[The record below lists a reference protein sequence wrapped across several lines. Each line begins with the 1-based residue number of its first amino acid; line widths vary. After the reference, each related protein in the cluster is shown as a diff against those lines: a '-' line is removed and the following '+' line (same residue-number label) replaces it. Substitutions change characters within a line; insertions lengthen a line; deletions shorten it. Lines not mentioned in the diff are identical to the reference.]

1 MGISVQGKIYFT
13 KGTIY
18 VKARGEKDGLRA
30 ESVRRL
36 CGHGASHPEF
46 SVIDQCKQTNPTDKV
61 ALQSS
66 NNG

>member
-1 MGISVQGKIYFT
+1 MSSWGVLNERQQQYMQ
-13 KGTIY
+13 
-18 VKARGEKDGLRA
+18 
-30 ESVRRL
+30 
-36 CGHGASHPEF
+36 F

>member
-1 MGISVQGKIYFT
+1 MKDLIGCAVYFT
-13 KGTIY
+13 ENTIH
-18 VKARGEKDGLRA
+18 VKARGEKDGLGT

-36 CGHGASHPEF
+36 RGHSASDSEF